1 MFKTREHL
9 KDCAAKLA
17 ELEQLEML
25 VMKIDNAKSLQ
36 VNFVFDSKT
45 INNVAAT
52 SKDSPSV
59 IQAIKQGLLTRMDA
73 LRKRL
78 YSDGVDVT
86 I

>member
-9 KDCAAKLA
+9 KDCAAKLI

-25 VMKIDNAKSLQ
+25 VMKIDNSKALQ

-59 IQAIKQGLLTRMDA
+59 IQAIKQGLLLRMDT

-86 I
+86 V

>member
-59 IQAIKQGLLTRMDA
+59 IQAIKQGLLTRMDT

-86 I
+86 V

>member
-9 KDCAAKLA
+9 KDCAAKLI
-17 ELEQLEML
+17 ELEQLEEL
-25 VMKIDNAKSLQ
+25 VMQIDNSKFLQ

-45 INNVAAT
+45 INNVTAT

-59 IQAIKQGLLTRMDA
+59 IQAIKQGLLTRMDT

-86 I
+86 V